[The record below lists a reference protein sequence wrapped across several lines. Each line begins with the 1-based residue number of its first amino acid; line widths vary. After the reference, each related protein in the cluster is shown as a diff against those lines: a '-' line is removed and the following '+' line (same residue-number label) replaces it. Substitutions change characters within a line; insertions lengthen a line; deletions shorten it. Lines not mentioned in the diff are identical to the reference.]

1 MFGVKKKRVGKD
13 AADKPLATIY
23 QADLYG
29 KRASKFATL
38 NASNIESID
47 WNELPVDADVWKVE
61 GKGKMEYMQ
70 GFSVAELFP
79 VNTVGV
85 VTSRDKFVI
94 ADSKTELAKR
104 LEDFL
109 ALDVVQAKYTYE
121 LRENK
126 SWTVA
131 QAQKHQYDPSNI
143 VPISYR
149 PFDNRFIYYHN
160 DFIERS
166 RESVMTNFINTQNL
180 SLVFRRQQPSEN
192 DLYVYCSNRMIA
204 DGYIRSDNKG
214 SETCAPLYLY
224 ENGEKIANLDP
235 AIVAQIE
242 AVVGATT
249 PEDILDYVYAYL
261 HAPSYRAQFGEFLK
275 TDFPRVPLPA
285 SKELFSNLVG
295 HGRHLRGLHLLT
307 DPAVRQ
313 PITAFPNTGSD
324 VVEKL
329 SYKNGRV
336 YINDE
341 QYWDGVPEA
350 VWKFYIGGY
359 QPAQKYLK
367 DRKGQKLSNS
377 EMENYEQMIVS
388 LHETFKVMASID
400 KELEL

>member
-1 MFGVKKKRVGKD
+1 MPRGEVMQHFVAGENIGLNICRQAKG
-13 AADKPLATIY
+13 ADWHHI
-23 QADLYG
+23 
-29 KRASKFATL
+29 FAT
-38 NASNIESID
+38 NSVSESSYVSNKTSEI
-47 WNELPVDADVWKVE
+47 
-61 GKGKMEYMQ
+61 G
-70 GFSVAELFP
+70 SVF
-79 VNTVGV
+79 
-85 VTSRDKFVI
+85 
-94 ADSKTELAKR
+94 
-104 LEDFL
+104 
-109 ALDVVQAKYTYE
+109 
-121 LRENK
+121 
-126 SWTVA
+126 
-131 QAQKHQYDPSNI
+131 
-143 VPISYR
+143 
-149 PFDNRFIYYHN
+149 
-160 DFIERS
+160 
-166 RESVMTNFINTQNL
+166 
-180 SLVFRRQQPSEN
+180 
-192 DLYVYCSNRMIA
+192 
-204 DGYIRSDNKG
+204 
-214 SETCAPLYLY
+214 PLYLY